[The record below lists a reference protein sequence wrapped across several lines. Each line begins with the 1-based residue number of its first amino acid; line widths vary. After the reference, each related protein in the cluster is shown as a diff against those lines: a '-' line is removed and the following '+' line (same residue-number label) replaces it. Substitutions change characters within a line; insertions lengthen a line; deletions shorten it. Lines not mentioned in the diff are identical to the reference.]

1 MPKNRKTRKEKIM
14 SLNRQNTSVNKRVF
28 VKTASP
34 ITDAPA
40 YSIQPISQRTTEDH
54 TTHLSKDL
62 VKTTTLTL
70 SVIIGELILF
80 YVLQMHR

>member
-14 SLNRQNTSVNKRVF
+14 TLNRQNASVNRRVF

-34 ITDAPA
+34 STDRPV
-40 YSIQPISQRTTEDH
+40 YTIQPLTPRTTEIYTMH
-54 TTHLSKDL
+54 ITKDL
-62 VKTTTLTL
+62 IKTATLTF

-80 YVLQMHR
+80 YVLQMHK